1 MCINQSKSSAATSI
15 GAPTEKRPVFPDGDA
30 SLPYNAWLKDF
41 DLKAFTNDIKA
52 LGKTLEKNQGPADVA
67 HLNKIVMWSNL
78 FALVGLATMGSFEG
92 LARAVPVVCLSTW
105 TFSRWT
111 MIAHHTCH
119 GGYDKVHPNKGRW
132 NRFKFAVGGLWNRL
146 CDWFDWMMP
155 EAWNIE
161 HNNRHHYCLSEMDD
175 PDLVENNLESI
186 RKLNVS
192 LPTKYLIVFINML
205 TWKWAYY
212 APNTYKELKLAGMR
226 RRGEKIPAHVNPTDA
241 LTIRVLLSGESYFYS
256 LWEFISVVVGPYLLI
271 HFFLMPLPLL
281 LVEKYVEA
289 EQYSM
294 YMCAVKSLFLAEL
307 LTNVHAF
314 VAIVTN
320 HAGDDMYRFR
330 NGCKPY
336 SGSFFLRQVLA
347 SVDFSYGTDAVDFFH
362 GWLNY
367 QVEHHLWPNLSMLS
381 YQRSAP
387 LVRAICEKH
396 GVPYVKQNVFYRV
409 HKTVEIMVGTKSM
422 RWLPVK
428 YEEEYLKIDRGME
441 REKHGDG
448 QRVFAQ

>member
-1 MCINQSKSSAATSI
+1 
-15 GAPTEKRPVFPDGDA
+15 
-30 SLPYNAWLKDF
+30 
-41 DLKAFTNDIKA
+41 
-52 LGKTLEKNQGPADVA
+52 
-67 HLNKIVMWSNL
+67 
-78 FALVGLATMGSFEG
+78 
-92 LARAVPVVCLSTW
+92 
-105 TFSRWT
+105 
-111 MIAHHTCH
+111 
-119 GGYDKVHPNKGRW
+119 
-132 NRFKFAVGGLWNRL
+132 
-146 CDWFDWMMP
+146 
-155 EAWNIE
+155 
-161 HNNRHHYCLSEMDD
+161 
-175 PDLVENNLESI
+175 
-186 RKLNVS
+186 
-192 LPTKYLIVFINML
+192 
-205 TWKWAYY
+205 
-212 APNTYKELKLAGMR
+212 
-226 RRGEKIPAHVNPTDA
+226 
-241 LTIRVLLSGESYFYS
+241 
-256 LWEFISVVVGPYLLI
+256 
-271 HFFLMPLPLL
+271 
-281 LVEKYVEA
+281 
-289 EQYSM
+289 M

-347 SVDFSYGTDAVDFFH
+347 SVDFAYGTDAVDFFH

-428 YEEEYLKIDRGME
+428 YEEEYLKIDREME

-448 QRVFAQ
+448 QKFFAQ